1 MALCPS
7 PALLLSCPGGIYFI
21 LISSVAGLAWIATV
35 FVNNGHFSTVGPLQS
50 CKLWLFWL
58 QGFSFC
64 FWFMFTAF
72 RLRRMYE
79 LSHHVKRWRWE
90 YYAFAGI
97 CLVPIV
103 GMSTVA
109 IFSNFNMENGGCL
122 LTVSQVCLVF
132 FPFWTRFAWPV
143 YLCLLRPKEEM
154 DAFEQQLTS
163 AGARALPISQS
174 QRVHFPS
181 SEEAVWEAFV
191 EANEELEKYKDEIQK
206 LEAQKLLLQEKIH
219 DLQDQAKFQDK
230 ELVSGGRPVGGGGV
244 VGGMGGGT
252 VRCWVGV
259 QCDSVSSKTK
269 WNTVTP
275 REPEIFG
282 VAIHSNETN
291 RTILVSF
298 GATMLYHLY
307 GQKK

>member
-1 MALCPS
+1 MWRLQHQQDPLLAAEYMDTFDYLALFI
-7 PALLLSCPGGIYFI
+7 AILVIYVFSY
-21 LISSVAGLAWIATV
+21 LTSV
-35 FVNNGHFSTVGPLQS
+35 S
-50 CKLWLFWL
+50 
-58 QGFSFC
+58 
-64 FWFMFTAF
+64 
-72 RLRRMYE
+72 RLVSGR
-79 LSHHVKRWRWE
+79 
-90 YYAFAGI
+90 
-97 CLVPIV
+97 
-103 GMSTVA
+103 
-109 IFSNFNMENGGCL
+109 CL

-230 ELVSGGRPVGGGGV
+230 EV
-244 VGGMGGGT
+244 
-252 VRCWVGV
+252 
-259 QCDSVSSKTK
+259 
-269 WNTVTP
+269 
-275 REPEIFG
+275 I
-282 VAIHSNETN
+282 
-291 RTILVSF
+291 
-298 GATMLYHLY
+298 
-307 GQKK
+307 KK